1 MPIPAKELIDDFI
14 AVAALAGMP
23 ISTGYIRHE
32 SVPAPHKTPK
42 FPKGTSAVYVFSLAS
57 DESVVL
63 KVGKVGPKSGP
74 RFVSQHYIPKS
85 SRSNL
90 AKSVLT
96 QQSHWQKLGI
106 SIVEEAAIGEW
117 IRANTT
123 RDHFYLKGS
132 QLTHLL
138 EAFLQCRLNP
148 LFEGAEVRP

>member
-1 MPIPAKELIDDFI
+1 MHIAAKELIDDFV

-23 ISTGYIRHE
+23 ISQADIRHE
-32 SVPAPHKTPK
+32 SISAPHKSPR
-42 FPKGTSAVYVFSLAS
+42 FPRGTSAVYVFSLAS
-57 DESVVL
+57 DKSVVL
-63 KVGKVGPKSGP
+63 KVGKVGPKSAA

-85 SRSNL
+85 SKSNL

-106 SIVEEAAIGEW
+106 SLVEEDAIGDW
-117 IRANTT
+117 LRTNTN

-132 QLTHLL
+132 RLTHLL

-148 LFEGAEVRP
+148 LFEGQATT